1 MNYLS
6 WEFRKPYIDIG
17 IKKFCNLMTFIF
29 REKDI
34 AGWMIAWFLHYN
46 TLFLYVNEYLFI
58 SNKTLDGYGFYYY
71 LFIKYFF

>member
-34 AGWMIAWFLHYN
+34 AGWMIAWFLHYIPYFYIIHGSVYN
-46 TLFLYVNEYLFI
+46 RYQVLRLYKDFQIIHGSVL
-58 SNKTLDGYGFYYY
+58 
-71 LFIKYFF
+71 